1 MEFQKV
7 THVLFDLDG
16 LLLDSEVLY
25 TEAFTTVCAKYG
37 KEFTWELKASLLGF
51 QGHECAEKIIRA
63 LDLPLTKEQF
73 MQECGQL
80 YEVLFPNVQLMPGAR
95 RLVEHLH
102 KKGVPIAMATSSAK
116 ESVDKKMQNH
126 KDILG
131 LFHHL
136 TMGSTDPE
144 VTKGKPDPAI
154 FLVCASRFPDKPKPE
169 DCLVFEDAV
178 NGIKAANAANM
189 QVVAVPDPRIDAKEL
204 QTATLVLKS
213 LEDFK
218 PELFGLPAFEE

>member
-1 MEFQKV
+1 MQFKNV

-16 LLLDSEVLY
+16 LLLDSEILY
-25 TEAFTTVCAKYG
+25 TEAFTGVCAKYG
-37 KEFTWELKASLLGF
+37 KTFTWEIKASLLGF
-51 QGHECAEKIIRA
+51 QGHECAEKIIKT
-63 LDLPLTKEQF
+63 LDLPITKEEF
-73 MQECGQL
+73 MKESFEY
-80 YEVLFPNVQLMPGAR
+80 YEVLFPKVQLMPGAQK
-95 RLVEHLH
+95 LVEHLH
-102 KKGVPIAMATSSAK
+102 KKGVPIALATSSSK
-116 ESVDKKMQNH
+116 DSVDMKMQNH
-126 KDILG
+126 QEFLS
-131 LFHHL
+131 LFHHQ

-144 VTKGKPDPAI
+144 VTKGKPDPSI

-189 QVVAVPDPRIDAKEL
+189 QVVAVPDPRIEADQL

-218 PELFGLPAFEE
+218 PELFGLPAYDN